1 MAGRK
6 LVISKKTVREYLFST
21 LGVLLTAVGL
31 VSFLIPY
38 NIAAGGVSGIAII
51 LTQFVALPVGLLMY
65 ILNGI
70 LFIVSILVIGK
81 EFGLRS
87 IYCTFL
93 LNFFIDLFDRGIL
106 IPKYTGDDLILSVL
120 LGVIITALLM
130 AITFSQNSST
140 GGTDIIARI
149 LNKYA
154 GTSIGLSLL
163 LIDLVIGVFAG
174 VAFNS
179 RIGMYSVLSVILN
192 GLTIDYIIR
201 VLDNTLTILGISD
214 KGSVSSDFI
223 MKTLERGVTRL
234 KGEGGWTKNEKNVLY
249 IALKRKEMTDTIRH
263 IREIDEKAFIVV
275 QEATHV
281 IGEGFTHI
289 SRIF

>member
-1 MAGRK
+1 MADRK
-6 LVISKKTVREYLFST
+6 IVVSKKVVREFLFST
-21 LGVLLTAVGL
+21 LGVFFTAVGL

-38 NIAAGGVSGIAII
+38 NIACGGVSGIAII
-51 LTQFVALPVGLLMY
+51 LTQFVDLPVGLLMY
-65 ILNGI
+65 FLNGI
-70 LFIVSILVIGK
+70 LFLASFLVIGK

-93 LNFFIDLFDRGIL
+93 LNFLIDLFDRGIPF
-106 IPKYTGDDLILSVL
+106 PKFSGDDLMLSVL
-120 LGVIITALLM
+120 LGVIISALGM

-163 LIDLVIGVFAG
+163 LIDLAIGIFAG
-174 VAFNS
+174 VAYDS

-201 VLDNTLTILGISD
+201 VLDNTLTILVISD
-214 KGSVSSDFI
+214 KSNVISDFI

-234 KGEGGWTKNEKNVLY
+234 KGEGGWTKTEKNVLY
-249 IALKRKEMTDTIRH
+249 IALKRKEMTDTIRQ

>member
-1 MAGRK
+1 MTGRK

-65 ILNGI
+65 LLNGI
-70 LFIVSILVIGK
+70 LFIVSFLVIGK

-93 LNFFIDLFDRGIL
+93 LNFFIDLFDRGIP

-120 LGVIITALLM
+120 LGVIISALGM

-201 VLDNTLTILGISD
+201 VLDNTLTILVISD
-214 KGSVSSDFI
+214 KGSVISDFI

-289 SRIF
+289 SSIF